1 MNGFTFSLKGNTS
14 YLLIDSI
21 LVSVITLVV
30 WGYFKRLYGTPKHSV
45 ITPPQSGLIA
55 ETIGGQWASSINGG
69 GHAGLR

>member
-45 ITPPQSGLIA
+45 ITPPQSGLIS
-55 ETIGGQWASSINGG
+55 QWASSINGG